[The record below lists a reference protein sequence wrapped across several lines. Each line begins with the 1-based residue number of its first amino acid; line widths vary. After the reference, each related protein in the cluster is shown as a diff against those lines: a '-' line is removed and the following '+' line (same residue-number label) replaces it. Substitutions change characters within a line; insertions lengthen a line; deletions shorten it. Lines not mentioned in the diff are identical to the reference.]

1 MATQKNTVGSI
12 LMLDVSGSMSDALAR
27 VKINAQA
34 FINELLLPG
43 DQFGINQFSDNA
55 SWVFPTG
62 QNPNIVKV
70 SADYHELIDAAAK
83 VENIRT
89 YNMTNMGEA
98 IQLGNAMIKQATTDR
113 KSFVILSDGL
123 WNVGLNPVTVLA
135 KEPPIYVAGLGP
147 CLQPSYFEPLLS
159 KNKESKYY
167 HSPDVAGM
175 MKMFNDIRGEVSHV
189 NILANKNVSYSGS
202 NYKRVPVMVSS
213 DTGEAQFSFVWP
225 DKRFK
230 YTSKEPGG
238 FNMRI
243 YLLDPDNKKM
253 AGEPTIVGDGYCIYN
268 LKNARKGQWNALV
281 EYSLPESVMGTIGS
295 FEFNSSVKMNIE
307 AASFQSA
314 GEPLDFKVELSDNG
328 QPIEDLKID
337 ACILQPTISVD
348 NALRMHE
355 PKLMKLMST
364 LEGLNG
370 PQEEQNPLASLN
382 QLRMNLIEAGQGD
395 ILALKPSMQTLSFS
409 KDGFYKGVIQD
420 TKEAGSYT
428 VEVTVSGTSPV
439 TGTPFEIHQRRS
451 VFVK

>member
-12 LMLDVSGSMSDALAR
+12 LMLDVSGSMYDALAR

-34 FINELLLPG
+34 FISELLLPD

-55 SWVFPTG
+55 SWVYPTKD
-62 QNPNIVKV
+62 QKIVKV
-70 SADYHELIDAAAK
+70 SADYKEVKEASVQI
-83 VENIRT
+83 EGIRT

-98 IQLGNAMIKQATTDR
+98 IKLGNAMIKQATTDR
-113 KSFVILSDGL
+113 KSFVILSDGV
-123 WNVGLNPVTVLA
+123 WNVKPYPEDILTG
-135 KEPPIYVAGLGP
+135 EPPIYVAGLGSS
-147 CLQPSYFEPLLS
+147 LTPSRFEPLLK
-159 KNKESKYY
+159 KNSASKYY

-175 MKMFNDIRGEVSHV
+175 MEMFNDIRGEASHV
-189 NILANKNVSYSGS
+189 NVLANKNLSYSGS

-243 YLLDPDNKKM
+243 YLLDPDNKKI
-253 AGEPTIVGDGYCIYN
+253 AAEPTIVGDGYCIYN

-281 EYSLPESVMGTIGS
+281 EYSLPQSVIGTIGS
-295 FEFNSSVKMNIE
+295 FEFDSSVKMNIE

-314 GEPLDFKVELSDNG
+314 GEPLDFKVDLSDNG

-337 ACILQPTISVD
+337 ARILQPTISVD
-348 NALRMHE
+348 NALRMFE
-355 PKLMKLMST
+355 PKLMQLKST
-364 LEGLNG
+364 LAGLNG
-370 PQEEQNPLASLN
+370 PQEESNPLANLN
-382 QLRMNLIEAGQGD
+382 QLRLNLIEAGQGD
-395 ILALKPSMQTLSFS
+395 ILALKPSIQTLSFS
-409 KDGFYKGVIQD
+409 KDGFYKGVIRD